1 MATSSNWTVKN
12 TRSKF
17 LKKMGKIGSA
27 DGAPNF
33 LVMGEWD
40 AEIQYQVQNKKPS
53 QVAENP

>member
-1 MATSSNWTVKN
+1 
-12 TRSKF
+12 
-17 LKKMGKIGSA
+17 MGKIGSA

-40 AEIQYQVQNKKPS
+40 AEIQYQVQNKKLS